1 MPSEAVEAPAR
12 RVWTPA
18 ERRRAIKAYKT
29 RGERPVKEIA
39 AEHGVSQPVLY
50 YWLKRDADG
59 TLDATP
65 GKTRKAPSTAIT
77 ASSPAPIERRRGEQ
91 LELERL
97 EPIVI
102 QSSARSS
109 SPAPLSPSEHD
120 ELVLLRV
127 EVRRLRRALL
137 AYAELEEGPP

>member
-1 MPSEAVEAPAR
+1 
-12 RVWTPA
+12 
-18 ERRRAIKAYKT
+18 
-29 RGERPVKEIA
+29 
-39 AEHGVSQPVLY
+39 VLY
-50 YWLKRDADG
+50 YWLKREADG
-59 TLDATP
+59 TLDTTP

-102 QSSARSS
+102 TSTTRSA
-109 SPAPLSPSEHD
+109 APLSPSEHD

>member
-18 ERRRAIKAYKT
+18 ERRRAIKAYKA
-29 RGERPVKEIA
+29 RGDRPVKEIA
-39 AEHGVSQPVLY
+39 AEHGVSQPLLY
-50 YWLKRDADG
+50 HWLKREADG
-59 TLDATP
+59 TLDTTP
-65 GKTRKAPSTAIT
+65 GKRPGKPPSTAIT
-77 ASSPAPIERRRGEQ
+77 AASPAPIERRRGEQ

-97 EPIVI
+97 EPIVVK
-102 QSSARSS
+102 STTRPTA
-109 SPAPLSPSEHD
+109 PALTLTEHD